1 MTREISHA
9 MTAQDCLVALMVAIS
24 VSDETIRTSELVK
37 IQSAVNNLPIFAE
50 YDIDRLNTVSQIV
63 FDLFEQEEGLDA
75 LFGLVKENLPAELNE
90 TAYALCCDVAA
101 ADGLIFETELRLLEE
116 IRYEF
121 EVDRLHAAAIETGS
135 RARHKTIPS

>member
-1 MTREISHA
+1 MW
-9 MTAQDCLVALMVAIS
+9 Q
-24 VSDETIRTSELVK
+24 VK

-121 EVDRLHAAAIETGS
+121 EIDRLHAAAIETGS

>member
-37 IQSAVNNLPIFAE
+37 TQSAVNNLPIFAE

-63 FDLFEQEEGLDA
+63 FDYSNKKKVLMPYLA
-75 LFGLVKENLPAELNE
+75 
-90 TAYALCCDVAA
+90 
-101 ADGLIFETELRLLEE
+101 
-116 IRYEF
+116 
-121 EVDRLHAAAIETGS
+121 
-135 RARHKTIPS
+135 

>member
-1 MTREISHA
+1 MKKKTNEDEDDWSDI
-9 MTAQDCLVALMVAIS
+9 QEVIDAL
-24 VSDETIRTSELVK
+24 K
-37 IQSAVNNLPIFAE
+37 IPG
-50 YDIDRLNTVSQIV
+50 
-63 FDLFEQEEGLDA
+63 EEGLDA
-75 LFGLVKENLPAELNE
+75 LFGLVKENLPADLNE

-121 EVDRLHAAAIETGS
+121 EIDRLHAAAIETGS